1 MPHSTAPNRARVG
14 ISGFGRIG
22 RAVFRASLVRDDLEV
37 VAINHTAPNLKTLL
51 YSIHYDSTHGRLPY
65 AEELTLDEEGNC
77 LYWRGRRI
85 RLFSERDPL
94 KLDWKSVGAEYIAEC
109 TGKLLTTPL
118 ASQHIQAGARKV
130 VMSAPAKDAET
141 KTIVVGV
148 NRKEYRPEMK
158 VISNASCTTNCLAPL
173 AKVLNDAFGIETGM
187 MTTIHASTSSQPV
200 LDGYSKKS
208 VRLGRG
214 VGQNI
219 IPTSTGASKAVA
231 LVLPELAGK
240 FTGISVRVPVN
251 NVSLVDL
258 TVTLSRPAASKEDF
272 LFPLREAA
280 AGRRKWSIAPLN
292 DVIAVSDDEL
302 VSQDFLGRNESCL
315 VDAAATTMLNP
326 HTFKVVAFYDNEHA
340 YSVRLIDLL
349 VYMYRVDNGLLS
361 GYATPAPVAA

>member
-1 MPHSTAPNRARVG
+1 MPHSTAPPKARIG

-51 YSIHYDSTHGRLPY
+51 YSIHYDSTHGCLPNS
-65 AEELTLDEEGNC
+65 ADLTIDEADNC

-85 RLFSERDPL
+85 QLFSERDPL
-94 KLDWKSVGAEYIAEC
+94 KLDWRGVGAEYIAEC
-109 TGKLLTTPL
+109 TGKLLTTTL
-118 ASQHIQAGARKV
+118 AMQHIEAGARKV
-130 VMSAPAKDAET
+130 VMSAPAKDSET

-158 VISNASCTTNCLAPL
+158 VLSNASCTTNCLAPL
-173 AKVLNDAFGIETGM
+173 AKVLNDEFGIETGM

-258 TVTLSRPAASKEDF
+258 TVTLTRPAASKEDL

-292 DVIAVSDDEL
+292 DVIAVIDDEL
-302 VSQDFLGRNESCL
+302 VSQDFVGRNESCL

-340 YSVRLIDLL
+340 YSVRLLDLL
-349 VYMYRVDNGLLS
+349 GYMYKVDNGLMS